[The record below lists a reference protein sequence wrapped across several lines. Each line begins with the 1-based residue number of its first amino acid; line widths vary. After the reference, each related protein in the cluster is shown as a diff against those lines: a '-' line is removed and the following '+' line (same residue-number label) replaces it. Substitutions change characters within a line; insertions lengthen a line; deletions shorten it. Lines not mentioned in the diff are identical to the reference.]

1 METKTETWQERHGL
15 MICPATAT
23 AAAIAATAL
32 GVAVIYTPA
41 TAETS
46 EKIFLVIESRAT
58 ALRSECARR
67 LETAKLPSLASLV
80 VAFKA
85 EVLPETSPETI
96 HAACRQ
102 QFSLAGELRREL
114 RPAMR

>member
-1 METKTETWQERHGL
+1 METKAETWQERHGL

-23 AAAIAATAL
+23 AAAISATAL

-41 TAETS
+41 TEETP
-46 EKIFLVIESRAT
+46 ERIFLVIESRAT
-58 ALRSECARR
+58 SLRSACTRR

-85 EVLPETSPETI
+85 EVLPEALPESV

-102 QFSLAGELRREL
+102 QVSLAGELRREL